1 LVWVTCPLKIKL
13 WVQAPSGVMAKVTGE
28 LFRFSA
34 STSGV
39 GEAVA
44 NVAKAASALVRALMD
59 TFAEV
64 RKVSLRMQLLA
75 IPFFVSNLDF

>member
-1 LVWVTCPLKIKL
+1 
-13 WVQAPSGVMAKVTGE
+13 MAKVTGE